1 VSIADISS
9 IARLTN
15 LREQARA
22 AIRTSIVTGELKP
35 DTLYTIGAFAERL
48 GVSATPVRDAL
59 GDLAQ
64 TGLVKIK
71 RNRGFVVP
79 DVTEHDL
86 DEIFQIRL
94 MLEPSA
100 LTQVVGKLTAADF
113 AECQELVDRGKK
125 AAAERDLGVFLQADR
140 DFHMRL
146 LAPLGN
152 RRLIDILGQLRDHTR
167 LYGLRAMAASGVLG
181 SSAEEHQD
189 LLKTLESGDVEA
201 VCQSIT
207 RHLKHTRGAWA
218 GRVEDPA

>member
-64 TGLVKIK
+64 TGL
-71 RNRGFVVP
+71 VP